1 MTVLVHGRE
10 PVDTIEQSANL
21 TVIRCG
27 TNKIISSQP
36 ISLSMLR
43 HMRSLQPDLVHF
55 NAPNFWAAAMQ
66 ILSRYKGPLI
76 VTHHADVFGRPILK
90 RALMPIYHRL
100 IRNAACVVI
109 NSLKNAAASNDLPVG
124 AGPFVAIPHGV
135 DPDTYNIGDEDRR
148 TLMAERRRRFGDAPV
163 VGFIGRFVRYKG
175 LSVLVDA
182 AARLDG
188 VHFLMIGDGPLR
200 QQTEEQARAAGI
212 IHRVHF
218 LGNLDETAKVHSI
231 AMMDAL
237 LLPSVDTTEAFGV
250 VQIEAQLMSV
260 PVIASRLPTGV
271 TDVTLDNETGLSVP
285 PRDPDALAEA
295 ISRLIGDRDLAARLG
310 RAGRAHALKN
320 FTFEVFQRRFAQLF
334 DIILAGQPI
343 DGLVS
348 SLTLPTGPDSRPRN
362 DRRTAPIP
370 DINSTS

>member
-1 MTVLVHGRE
+1 ME
-10 PVDTIEQSANL
+10 PDDSIEQTANL

-43 HMRSLQPDLVHF
+43 HMRTLQPDLVQF
-55 NAPNFWAAAMQ
+55 NAPNFWAGAML
-66 ILSRYKGPLI
+66 ILARHKGPLI
-76 VTHHADVFGRPILK
+76 VTHHADVFGRPFLK
-90 RALMPIYHRL
+90 RAVMPIYHRL
-100 IRNAACVVI
+100 IRNATCVVI
-109 NSLKNAAASNDLPVG
+109 NSLKNASASNDLPVG

-135 DPDTYNIGDEDRR
+135 DPDTYNIGDEGRR
-148 TLMAERRRRFGDAPV
+148 TLMAERRRQFGDAPV
-163 VGFIGRFVRYKG
+163 VGFVGRFVRYKG
-175 LSVLVDA
+175 LSVLIDA

-212 IHRVHF
+212 VHRVHF
-218 LGNLDETAKVHSI
+218 LGNLDETAKVRSI

-260 PVIASRLPTGV
+260 PVIASSLPTGV
-271 TDVTLDNETGLSVP
+271 TDVTLDNETGLLVP
-285 PRDPDALAEA
+285 PRDPEALAEA

-320 FTFEVFQRRFAQLF
+320 FTFGVFQQRFAELF
-334 DIILAGQPI
+334 DVILAGQPI

-348 SLTLPTGPDSRPRN
+348 AFTLPTRPDSRLRN
-362 DRRTAPIP
+362 DGRAAPIP
-370 DINSTS
+370 DIKSTR